1 MSYTRCTFC
10 GSGLHTRENCPH
22 TWSGNARRVNLRCSY
37 CGATGHNSSACP
49 HNASSANRRRLND
62 DYYLD

>member
-1 MSYTRCTFC
+1 MSKTRCPFC
-10 GSGLHTRENCPH
+10 GSGLHTRDNCSH
-22 TWSGNARRVNLRCSY
+22 TGSGNARRVKLRCSY
-37 CGATGHNSSACP
+37 CGATGHNSNACP

>member
-10 GSGLHTRENCPH
+10 GSGLHARENCPR

-37 CGATGHNSSACP
+37 CGVTGHNSNACP